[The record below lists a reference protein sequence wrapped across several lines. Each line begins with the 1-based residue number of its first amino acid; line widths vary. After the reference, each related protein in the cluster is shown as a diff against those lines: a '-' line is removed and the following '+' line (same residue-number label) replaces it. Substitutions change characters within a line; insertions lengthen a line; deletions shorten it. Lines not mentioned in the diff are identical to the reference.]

1 MWIGCI
7 CCENIQ
13 SDFAA
18 RIIALIAP
26 IRPVLHQVLCG
37 NVTVPNARKH
47 YETHQKMCLGSNG
60 EDHVCS
66 LWRIAM
72 WLRCKNFA
80 LIAPVRPILHRV
92 LCSNEMVLGAR
103 KQYEMYQ
110 NMSLGSN
117 GVERVHSLRKIT
129 TQVRCT
135 NFCTNCTSFGRFAPS
150 SVQHELLH

>member
-1 MWIGCI
+1 MMWMGCI
-7 CCENIQ
+7 CCENFQ
-13 SDFAA
+13 SNFVA
-18 RIIALIAP
+18 RIFALIAP

-37 NVTVPNARKH
+37 NVTVPNPHKH
-47 YETHQKMCLGSNG
+47 YKTHQKMCLGSNG
-60 EDHVCS
+60 EDRVCS

-80 LIAPVRPILHRV
+80 LIVPIRPILHRV
-92 LCSNEMVLGAR
+92 LGSNEMVLDAH
-103 KQYEMYQ
+103 KHYEMSQ

-117 GVERVHSLRKIT
+117 GVDRVHSLRKIT

-150 SVQHELLH
+150 SVQ